1 MSRWSVLL
9 LLASWE
15 FRRFFKWKSQLVGWG
30 LALSVMAGLAFVAPR
45 LVDRA
50 VAETTTIGLLG
61 QAPFEVPDSLGV
73 RVRSGP
79 DAELEAAF
87 ARGDL
92 GGLLAFD
99 SDQQGSLRA
108 RSEGGWIETLQAS
121 LDNARRQARLAAHD
135 LDPQVLADVMAPFVL
150 QRQILGEDDTA
161 HTGADADHAEAH
173 DHAGVETHPDTR
185 PSKWDRILALTM
197 LGFMFGGV
205 FSGTALLF
213 TGITSEKQ
221 QLVTEQIVAAVPPQT
236 WIDGKILGIGFRS
249 ITGVIEMV
257 LWSLLGMLIWR
268 DRVDPD
274 FAGLEQISPGLL
286 ATVALLAS
294 LGFALWFCVF
304 AAIAASIDDPNTSAR
319 GVLLMLPM
327 IAPVLAVPAWFQPDG
342 DLAVVLSMLPPT
354 ATMDMTVRL
363 ALGQVPTWQLLVA
376 VTGMIVSIALL
387 RRGAGKVFAMAC
399 LMRGKEPSWREMWAA
414 ARRS

>member
-1 MSRWSVLL
+1 MSRWRVLL

-15 FRRFFKWKSQLVGWG
+15 FRRFFKWKGQLISWGIGLSLMIG
-30 LALSVMAGLAFVAPR
+30 LAVLGPR
-45 LVDRA
+45 LVDTA
-50 VAETTTIGLLG
+50 VTETTTVGVVAP
-61 QAPFEVPDSLGV
+61 APFALPPTLGV
-73 RVRSGP
+73 SFRVDDAATLEQAFEAGELGALLSFRSEQAGT
-79 DAELEAAF
+79 
-87 ARGDL
+87 
-92 GGLLAFD
+92 
-99 SDQQGSLRA
+99 LRA
-108 RSEGGWIETLQAS
+108 RSEGGWIETLQVS
-121 LDNARRQARLAAHD
+121 LDGARRQARLAAHD
-135 LDPQVLADVMAPFVL
+135 LDPAVLADVTAAFDLERQLEHDDHDDHDDEEGQAAPTEE
-150 QRQILGEDDTA
+150 QRPERR
-161 HTGADADHAEAH
+161 
-173 DHAGVETHPDTR
+173 R
-185 PSKWDRILALTM
+185 PGKWDRILALSM

-257 LWSLLGMLIWR
+257 LWSLVGLWIWR

-274 FAGLEQISPGLL
+274 FVGLDQISPGLL
-286 ATVALLAS
+286 ATVCLLAA

-319 GVLLMLPM
+319 GMLLLLPM
-327 IAPVLAVPAWFQPDG
+327 VAPALAVPAWFQPDG
-342 DLAVVLSMLPPT
+342 ALATVLSMLPPT
-354 ATMDMTVRL
+354 ATMAMTVRL
-363 ALGQVPTWQLLVA
+363 SLASVPAWQVLVA
-376 VTGMIVSIALL
+376 AIGMALSIALL
-387 RRGAGKVFAMAC
+387 RRAAGKVFAMAC